1 MISCGHIP
9 LIVQLR
15 CRSLEERNGIAVG
28 AFFLFWFF
36 FLSLTIACGNVG
48 NSKAVTARAGLR
60 TNSPTRGMVTRRLSN
75 SAQAG
80 SQTHTQMLS
89 FEDSAIRVVP
99 CFWRAVKKKGV
110 EMKEMERPIRAWI
123 GVDWSDQK
131 HDVSLY

>member
-15 CRSLEERNGIAVG
+15 CRSLEERNGLQWG
-28 AFFLFWFF
+28 G
-36 FLSLTIACGNVG
+36 FLSFLVLFSFFTIACGNVG

-60 TNSPTRGMVTRRLSN
+60 TNSPTRRMVTRRLSN

-99 CFWRAVKKKGV
+99 CFWRAVKKKGSR
-110 EMKEMERPIRAWI
+110 K
-123 GVDWSDQK
+123 
-131 HDVSLY
+131 